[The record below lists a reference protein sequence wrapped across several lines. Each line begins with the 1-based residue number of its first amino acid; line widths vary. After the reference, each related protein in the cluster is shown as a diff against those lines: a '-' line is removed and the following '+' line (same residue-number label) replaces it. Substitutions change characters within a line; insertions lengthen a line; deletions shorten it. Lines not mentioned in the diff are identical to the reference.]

1 MTNEEKSYEILK
13 AIVKNNQSLEYY
25 KQQGPYE
32 AAMQMA
38 EWKDEQFSGC
48 IRKDAL
54 LEWAQEKLADI
65 TKSLEAQ
72 DAPVLWGQRNAF
84 QQTIDKINSL

>member
-38 EWKDEQFSGC
+38 EWKDRQFSAYLKERVKRYAGSC
-48 IRKDAL
+48 A
-54 LEWAQEKLADI
+54 
-65 TKSLEAQ
+65 SQ
-72 DAPVLWGQRNAF
+72 DAALYNELNEIHKELFGELAHD
-84 QQTIDKINSL
+84 TIPNHQ